1 MSLLASLV
9 RAYERMPD
17 APPFRYS
24 LEKIGFC
31 VVLNDDGSV
40 SEVIDLRG
48 TDNRRSPKKLR
59 VPSPKKRTRGID
71 PNFLWDNT
79 SYVLGVTSQQD
90 SARVEEKHER
100 FRNLHL
106 ERLAGSADTGLLAL
120 RNFLETWRAVLFKPP
135 TWPGDMDDQN
145 VVFRLAGEDAFIHDR
160 TAAKELWREL
170 SSEEDKTV
178 QTCLVTGEAGPV
190 ERLHPSIKGVQGAQS
205 SGASLISF
213 NRDAFKSYDHNS
225 GYNAPVSKTAAFAYA
240 TALNSFLSGEDHH
253 RIGIGDTS
261 TVFWAD
267 AETGDFAQE
276 AEALA
281 AGFFNVAGEESDAE
295 SRVKDKLEQIRN
307 GEKLKQIAPN
317 LAEGV
322 RFYVLGLAPNASR
335 LSVRFFW
342 EGDFGTLTNN
352 YQTYLDDTRLDPPPR
367 DGWPPLWKYLVK
379 LAAQGKRKNIPPK
392 LAGEWMR
399 AILSGTPYPLTL
411 MSTTLMRIRADGEI
425 DALRVAIL
433 KSVLIRNLKMEVPVA
448 LDPANTNKGYILG
461 RLFAAYEQV
470 QRAALGGN
478 VNATIKDK
486 FYGAASAM
494 PRKIFPRL
502 DADSRN
508 HFAKL
513 RKQYPGRAVNLE
525 KQLTSIMDL
534 MNPDSDPIPVSLN
547 SGEQALFGI
556 GYYHQRSDFFR
567 KPDDKTPEV
576 TQ

>member
-9 RAYERMPD
+9 RAYDRLPEK
-17 APPFRYS
+17 PPFGYS
-24 LEKIGFC
+24 VGKIGFC

-40 SEVIDLRG
+40 SEVRDLRD
-48 TDNRRSPKKLR
+48 TDKRRSPKPLL
-59 VPSPKKRTRGID
+59 VPRPNKRTRGID

-79 SYVLGVTSQQD
+79 SYVLGVTSKQD
-90 SARVEEKHER
+90 ARVKDKHAE

-106 ERLAGSADTGLLAL
+106 DRLTDSADTGLFAL
-120 RNFLETWRAVLFKPP
+120 RNFLETWTAGLFTPP
-135 TWPGDMDDQN
+135 TWPEAMHDQN
-145 VVFRLAGEDAFIHDR
+145 VVFQLAGEYAYIHDR
-160 TAAKELWREL
+160 TAANELWREL
-170 SSEEDKTV
+170 SEGASDR
-178 QTCLVTGEAGPV
+178 QTCLVTGEAGRIA
-190 ERLHPSIKGVQGAQS
+190 RLHPSIKGVRGAKS

-213 NRDAFKSYDHNS
+213 NLDAFKSYGHDQ
-225 GYNAPVSKTAAFAYA
+225 GDNAPVSQTTAFAYT
-240 TALNSFLSGEDHH
+240 TALNSFLSGKDH
-253 RIGIGDTS
+253 RIQIGDTS

-267 AETGDFAQE
+267 AEAGDNAQE
-276 AEALA
+276 AETLA
-281 AGFFNVAGEESDAE
+281 AGYFDVAGEEFDAA
-295 SRVKDKLEQIRN
+295 SRVKDTLEQIRT
-307 GEKLKQIAPN
+307 GRKLRQIAPH
-317 LAEGV
+317 LAQGV

-367 DGWPPLWKYLVK
+367 NGWPPLWRYLRA
-379 LAAQGKRKNIPPK
+379 LAARGELKNIPPK
-392 LAGEWMR
+392 LAGEWML

-425 DALRVAIL
+425 GALRVAIM

-461 RLFAAYEQV
+461 RLFAIYDQV
-470 QRAALGGN
+470 QFAALGGN
-478 VNATIKDK
+478 VNATISDK
-486 FYGAASAM
+486 FYSAASTM
-494 PRKIFPRL
+494 PQKIFPRL
-502 DADSRN
+502 AASAQN

-513 RKQYPGRAVNLE
+513 RKQSPGRAVNLE
-525 KQLTSIMDL
+525 KQLISIMDL
-534 MNPDSDPIPVSLN
+534 MNPDSDPIPISLN

-567 KPDDKTPEV
+567 KPDDKTSEV